1 MTGGPGHELFYE
13 PYGAGGVA
21 QMKILKSKIPRGL
34 VGKPP
39 APVQAQ
45 SMRQKQPSQTEE
57 STAQLS

>member
-34 VGKPP
+34 RRGREAARSSPSPVD
-39 APVQAQ
+39 APKA
-45 SMRQKQPSQTEE
+45 
-57 STAQLS
+57 A